1 MNYCS
6 KLAALKMRSM
16 RRGIWYKVISV
27 LERVQV
33 DLTIRMLERVR
44 SPFLA
49 RVLDSIIKKLSVALQ
64 SNVSTLIQGVGFPQA
79 LKLSRIAKSWGHRT
93 AETWNSNREFARFLA
108 IMHLNSVS
116 PYDLHATCPHITSS
130 CPVRL

>member
-1 MNYCS
+1 MNHCS

-16 RRGIWYKVISV
+16 RRRIWYKVLSV

-49 RVLDSIIKKLSVALQ
+49 KVLDSIIQKLSVALQ
-64 SNVSTLIQGVGFPQA
+64 SKVSTLTQGVGLPQA
-79 LKLSRIAKSWGHRT
+79 LKLSRLAQSWGHKT
-93 AETWNSNREFARFLA
+93 AETWASNREFARFLA
-108 IMHLNSVS
+108 ITYLNSIPS
-116 PYDLHATCPHITSS
+116 SDLHPTCP
-130 CPVRL
+130 

>member
-6 KLAALKMRSM
+6 KLAAFKMRSM
-16 RRGIWYKVISV
+16 RRGIWYKVLSV

-33 DLTIRMLERVR
+33 DLTIRMLERVQ
-44 SPFLA
+44 SPILA
-49 RVLDSIIKKLSVALQ
+49 KVLDSIIEKLSVALQ
-64 SNVSTLIQGVGFPQA
+64 SKVSTLIERVGFSQA

-93 AETWNSNREFARFLA
+93 SETWNNNREFARFLA
-108 IMHLNSVS
+108 IMHLNSV
-116 PYDLHATCPHITSS
+116 PTCDLHATCPRITSL